1 MGDPK
6 KIRKKY
12 TSPRHPW
19 IKAKIE
25 SEKLIRLEFGTA
37 NKREIWKM
45 ETLLKNFK
53 TQAKNLII
61 LRTKQAQIETEHL
74 FRRVKDLGLINGEVN
89 FDSIL
94 GLTLNDLM
102 NRRLQTL
109 VFKKGL
115 ARTVKQARQFIVHQH
130 VLVEGKK
137 ITSPSYLVS
146 VKEESTIEFTTKS
159 PLYDINHPER
169 AMSQED
175 LEAKQEAEIE
185 SKKSAKKKPA
195 KIKDILVD
203 DGSDL
208 EDEED
213 VPVVETEKVP
223 VIDKKEN
230 LDAKEE
236 IVEKKEESKGD
247 EK

>member
-12 TSPRHPW
+12 NPPRHPW

-37 NKREIWKM
+37 NKKEIWKM
-45 ETLLKNFK
+45 ETILKNFK

-61 LRTKQAQIETEHL
+61 GGTKQAEIETQHL
-74 FRRVKDLGLINGEVN
+74 FRRVKELGLIKEEVN

-94 GLTLNDLM
+94 GLTLNDIM

-109 VFKKGL
+109 VCKKGL

-130 VLVEGKK
+130 VLVNGKK

-146 VKEESTIEFTTKS
+146 IKDEASLEFTTKS

-169 AMSQED
+169 VLSQED
-175 LEAKQEAEIE
+175 LDAKKEIEAE
-185 SKKSAKKKPA
+185 SKKTSTKKKPA

-208 EDEED
+208 ED
-213 VPVVETEKVP
+213 
-223 VIDKKEN
+223 I
-230 LDAKEE
+230 EE
-236 IVEKKEESKGD
+236 IKGD

>member
-74 FRRVKDLGLINGEVN
+74 FRRV
-89 FDSIL
+89 
-94 GLTLNDLM
+94 
-102 NRRLQTL
+102 
-109 VFKKGL
+109 KGL